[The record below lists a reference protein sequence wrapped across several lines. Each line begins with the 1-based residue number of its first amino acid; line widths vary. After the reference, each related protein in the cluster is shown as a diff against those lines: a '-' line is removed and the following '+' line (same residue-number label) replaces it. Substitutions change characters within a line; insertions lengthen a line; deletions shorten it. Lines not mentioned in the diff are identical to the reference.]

1 MCFRRDGRVRL
12 VERLR
17 LRKSPSSFAIGRRYT
32 LLIALVIAF
41 VAIAI
46 EFITTTNAV
55 FFIGKLIQGFSIGI
69 IATTMT
75 CFLGV
80 SYGIGPLVAFII
92 INYTGNV
99 ETRWAYR
106 ITFCSQWGFAAVAT
120 IIWPWMPESPWWLV
134 STGKDDKALASL
146 YKLGY
151 TGERG
156 AHRLL
161 LFQVPLE
168 EVKRE
173 TAGVT
178 YAECFRKSNL
188 RRTIISAM
196 PMCIQSLSGIAFV
209 AGYFT
214 YYLQLAGYST
224 KKSFQMQIAQPVL
237 SIVGNL
243 MAAAIIDKVGRRALT
258 FYGLIILTTFLLI
271 TSGLGLHLFSTLH
284 TVAIGLALSSAI
296 NVTWQFTIPYMFNPD
311 QANLGAK
318 IAFIFGGTCLL
329 CLVYLFLYQPE
340 TTGRNYQGLGEMF
353 AKGVPA
359 RNFKGFQSAT

>member
-1 MCFRRDGRVRL
+1 MVGYVGKIAPLKLAAFRLASL
-12 VERLR
+12 VFR
-17 LRKSPSSFAIGRRYT
+17 
-32 LLIALVIAF
+32 
-41 VAIAI
+41 
-46 EFITTTNAV
+46 
-55 FFIGKLIQGFSIGI
+55 
-69 IATTMT
+69 
-75 CFLGV
+75 
-80 SYGIGPLVAFII
+80 
-92 INYTGNV
+92 
-99 ETRWAYR
+99 
-106 ITFCSQWGFAAVAT
+106 
-120 IIWPWMPESPWWLV
+120 
-134 STGKDDKALASL
+134 KDDKALASL

-168 EVKRE
+168 EVERE

-271 TSGLGLHLFSTLH
+271 TSGLG
-284 TVAIGLALSSAI
+284 TVALILIYSWWYNVSIGSTAFSLLAEVSTSFLRYTPSRLASRSAPPSMSRGSSLSR
-296 NVTWQFTIPYMFNPD
+296 
-311 QANLGAK
+311 
-318 IAFIFGGTCLL
+318 TCSTRTK
-329 CLVYLFLYQPE
+329 P
-340 TTGRNYQGLGEMF
+340 T
-353 AKGVPA
+353 
-359 RNFKGFQSAT
+359 

>member
-1 MCFRRDGRVRL
+1 MMVGYVGEIAPL
-12 VERLR
+12 KLR
-17 LRKSPSSFAIGRRYT
+17 
-32 LLIALVIAF
+32 
-41 VAIAI
+41 
-46 EFITTTNAV
+46 
-55 FFIGKLIQGFSIGI
+55 GI
-69 IATTMT
+69 LT

-80 SYGIGPLVAFII
+80 SYGIAPLVAFII
-92 INYTGNV
+92 INYTSNV
-99 ETRWAYR
+99 KTRWAHR
-106 ITFCSQWGFAAVAT
+106 TIFCSQWGFAAVAT
-120 IIWPWMPESPWWLV
+120 INWPWMPESPWWLV
-134 STGKDDKALASL
+134 STGNNDEALASL
-146 YKLGY
+146 HKLGY

-156 AHRLL
+156 AHRLSL
-161 LFQVPLE
+161 VQVTLE

-173 TAGVT
+173 TSGVT
-178 YAECFRKSNL
+178 YPECFRKSNL

-243 MAAAIIDKVGRRALT
+243 MAAAIVDKVGRRALT

-271 TSGLGLHLFSTLH
+271 TSGLGTNITNPSMIKGTVALILICSLWYNVSIGSTAFSHLAEVSTSRLRYK
-284 TVAIGLALSSAI
+284 TVAIGLALSSTI
-296 NVTWQFTIPYMFNPD
+296 NVMWQFTIRYMFNPD

-329 CLVYLFLYQPE
+329 CIAYLFLYQPE
-340 TTGRNYQGLGEMF
+340 TTGRSYQELDEMF